1 MFAIP
6 CWGSFLAPTLLVP
19 LGWLNYE
26 IRWFDGGFYALFRM
40 PGSGTGWNPGHS
52 CRNLGNRF
60 PSLESTEIRYMV
72 IPVHRVASWS
82 WFTRQNP
89 SEFCFSDT

>member
-19 LGWLNYE
+19 LGLLNYE

-40 PGSGTGWNPGHS
+40 PGTGSGILGTRAGILGTGSQALRVPESDTRLSPFIVWRVGPGLLVRIL
-52 CRNLGNRF
+52 RN
-60 PSLESTEIRYMV
+60 
-72 IPVHRVASWS
+72 
-82 WFTRQNP
+82 
-89 SEFCFSDT
+89 FCFSDT